1 MSQRLF
7 NSYTYTG
14 KLGRGGGGVVFK
26 LILFISST
34 SFPAENS
41 ASHDAAANSLK
52 VILAPALQGVEG
64 KGKGSAQR

>member
-14 KLGRGGGGVVFK
+14 KLGRGGVVFK
-26 LILFISST
+26 LILFIFST